1 MRVYT
6 RIARTVY
13 PGTSFLMNAPDG
25 SEGRGYNDLYKD
37 FDSPFMQ
44 QLRLEAYEK
53 DIGQH
58 SWVTA
63 EELERDIPRLKL
75 SRSSRFLDLGCGP
88 CGPLTFIIS
97 QVGCARQWHGLERGS
112 NRSRTGSRRFAGA

>member
-1 MRVYT
+1 
-6 RIARTVY
+6 
-13 PGTSFLMNAPDG
+13 MNATDG

-37 FDSPFMQ
+37 FDSPLMQ

-63 EELERDIPRLKL
+63 E
-75 SRSSRFLDLGCGP
+75 G
-88 CGPLTFIIS
+88 T
-97 QVGCARQWHGLERGS
+97 
-112 NRSRTGSRRFAGA
+112 RTGHSSTQALSLQPFP